1 MPKLRPIDE
10 VVEMAIPLSS
20 CPVKKATELKKREW
34 LKNQIQLLLQQNNNP
49 VLNQYGPSEFK

>member
-20 CPVKKATELKKREW
+20 CPVKKAAELKKREW
-34 LKNQIQLLLQQNNNP
+34 LKNQIQLLINANTP
-49 VLNQYGPSEFK
+49 VLMQHGPSEFK